1 MRTALQEELHRLE
14 QVVLAAGSEAIE
26 AVEATVAALRL
37 GSTERAG
44 AVFVSSVRIETLGA
58 EAERDVAQLL
68 ALQAPVAGDLRH
80 ALALLY
86 CNLHIQSIADY
97 AVTVARLVGV
107 PSGSAAGST
116 GWQAE
121 RYAGAEVVAQVVAQ
135 ALQALVTREPG
146 DIDRVLASAAS
157 VDAFAR
163 SIQEDS
169 GDGAVAEGELAVQ
182 LAMVAR
188 SFQRIARHAIDIAEQ
203 ARYLATGEFCRLA
216 AVS

>member
-14 QVVLAAGSEAIE
+14 QVVLAAGSEAID

-37 GSTERAG
+37 GSAERAG
-44 AVFVSSVRIETLGA
+44 AVFVSSVRIEALGA

-107 PSGSAAGST
+107 PAGAAGGLS
-116 GWQAE
+116 GKGPG
-121 RYAGAEVVAQVVAQ
+121 RYAGAEVVSEVVAQ
-135 ALQALVTREPG
+135 ALRALVTRDPG
-146 DIDRVLASAAS
+146 DIDRVLASAAN
-157 VDAFAR
+157 VDALAR
-163 SIQEDS
+163 SLQEES
-169 GDGAVAEGELAVQ
+169 GEDAPTEGELAVQ

-203 ARYLATGEFCRLA
+203 ARYLATGEFRRLA

>member
-157 VDAFAR
+157 VDAFAVLILR
-163 SIQEDS
+163 
-169 GDGAVAEGELAVQ
+169 GGNGAVAEGELAVQ